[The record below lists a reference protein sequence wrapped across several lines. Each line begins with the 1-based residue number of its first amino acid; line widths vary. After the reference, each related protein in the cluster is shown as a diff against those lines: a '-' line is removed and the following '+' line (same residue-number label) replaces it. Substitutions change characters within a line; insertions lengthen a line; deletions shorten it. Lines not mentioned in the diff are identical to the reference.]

1 MESLWLSHPIGE
13 TTPLYGGA
21 TNIELKNI
29 RSIDRGDTSNNTHLD
44 FPNHSGSH
52 VDAPYHFLATGKTIT
67 DYAPSEWIY
76 ESPFWVDYKT
86 QEGELIEFENISEA
100 LVDAP
105 KSLDFVLIR
114 TGFENKRGEDVYWQ
128 ANPGMHPDSAKHLK
142 QKFPN
147 LRAIGFDFISLSSYQ
162 HREIGRQAHKEYLG
176 RDILIFEDL
185 SLENLHTPLS
195 KVIALPL
202 RIYKGDGAPCTMIGW
217 TA

>member
-1 MESLWLSHPIGE
+1 MDTLWLSHPIGE

-52 VDAPYHFLATGKTIT
+52 VDAPYHFLADGKTIT
-67 DYAPSEWIY
+67 DYSPNEWIY
-76 ESPFWVDYKT
+76 KKPCCIDYEAN
-86 QEGELIEFENISEA
+86 EGELIEAEKLYDA
-100 LVDAP
+100 LAEAP
-105 KSLDFVLIR
+105 KSLDLILIR
-114 TGFENKRGEDVYWQ
+114 TGFEKKRHQDIYWQ
-128 ANPGMHPDSAKHLK
+128 ANPGMHPESAEQLK
-142 QKFPN
+142 ERFPH

-176 RDILIFEDL
+176 RDILIYEDL
-185 SLENLHTPLS
+185 SLANLHSPLA

-202 RIYKGDGAPCTMIGW
+202 RIHKGDGAPCTMIGW